1 LCKRCRH
8 VYASPKSLLHVPPYI
23 YGVLYIVSRGSP
35 FVGVCVRPSLPGQR
49 WANTHTHGASVQL
62 RCTNEMKYYVYVTSV
77 HWPANKH
84 TRTMAARL
92 ELPAGRRICQSYCC
106 TRCTAQQAAPPPIFF
121 MGITHMENGRE
132 LLLHRCRLHLPRG
145 KLGLTCGFLMYDSF

>member
-1 LCKRCRH
+1 VLNLCANDVGTCTRRRSRSSISLHIYIWYTIYSIQRIPLCGGMC
-8 VYASPKSLLHVPPYI
+8 ASFIARPT
-23 YGVLYIVSRGSP
+23 VSK
-35 FVGVCVRPSLPGQR
+35 
-49 WANTHTHGASVQL
+49 HTHGTSVQL

-145 KLGLTCGFLMYDSF
+145 KLA